1 MRRFTTECLI
11 IIFSGLILSFSSCVP
26 AACFDQTV
34 AFVKASF
41 YNVTDK
47 KLLPP
52 DSLTMYGLGMD
63 TNKIYNRN
71 INIQPALIPLN
82 SSADTCVIVIRI
94 DKTNDTLKF
103 RYTSYPHLISKE
115 CGYTYFHT
123 IDTTVVS
130 THHLIHSIKVTSNLI
145 TNINGENIIIYY

>member
-1 MRRFTTECLI
+1 MRKLIPGCLI
-11 IIFSGLILSFSSCVP
+11 IIFSGLILSLSSCVP

-52 DSLTMYGLGMD
+52 DTLTMFGLGMD
-63 TNKIYNRN
+63 TNKIYNKN
-71 INIQPALIPLN
+71 TNIQPALIPLN
-82 SSADTCVIVIRI
+82 SSADSVVIVMRI
-94 DKTNDTLKF
+94 NHTNDTLKF

-115 CGYTYFHT
+115 CGYTFFHT
-123 IDTTVVS
+123 IDTLVVS
-130 THHLIHSIKVTSNLI
+130 THHFIHSIKVTSNLI